1 MCSCNIDH
9 VKLRVRLTLILWIK
23 IPRSWAKI
31 QSEYKDFCFHL
42 NRSINKAKMN
52 KKMFSTS
59 ILKYSLIIMMI
70 TQTQPILVSSYT
82 LETSPISDQ
91 LKTICSFSLI
101 IMIWWW
107 IGRTHCC
114 WSLLWV
120 IFRLKFCCEWIMS
133 SHMQLRTCYQRT
145 PTLHPSYMKV
155 ESVPTVCFSYFISKQ
170 LCPSFIVSLWQRCSR
185 KIAM

>member
-114 WSLLWV
+114 WS
-120 IFRLKFCCEWIMS
+120 
-133 SHMQLRTCYQRT
+133 QLRVS
-145 PTLHPSYMKV
+145 LGWSFV
-155 ESVPTVCFSYFISKQ
+155 VSE
-170 LCPSFIVSLWQRCSR
+170 LCPAICNCGHVTSEHLIYILATW
-185 KIAM
+185 K